1 MWGACAGS
9 QPPPS
14 AQLLYEAGLAVWQ
27 LTFYVPAAA
36 AMGSAGV
43 VAGLVELA
51 RHGSKEKVRG
61 GGHPPRLARG
71 ALLGTLAGGRC
82 MHQHQ

>member
-1 MWGACAGS
+1 MSGNVAHLSLPAGRHAGS

-27 LTFYVPAAA
+27 LTFYAPAAA

-51 RHGSKEKVRG
+51 RHASKEK
-61 GGHPPRLARG
+61 AR
-71 ALLGTLAGGRC
+71 ARRRRHA
-82 MHQHQ
+82 